1 MICLFLEIMILTEE
15 EKQRIITTTIVQELP
30 QGSVVPTAT
39 ENTSVP
45 PSQSSET
52 QLSKEAMDSPAKKQ
66 HKNKVKLA
74 ANFSLAPVTKL

>member
-1 MICLFLEIMILTEE
+1 MMILTEE
-15 EKQRIITTTIVQELP
+15 EKNRIVTTVAKGNLSCGP
-30 QGSVVPTAT
+30 VVSSVT
-39 ENTSVP
+39 ENSSVP
-45 PSQSSET
+45 PYQSSET

>member
-1 MICLFLEIMILTEE
+1 MILTEE
-15 EKQRIITTTIVQELP
+15 EKQIVPPGQEKLAS
-30 QGSVVPTAT
+30 GSVGSPST

-45 PSQSSET
+45 PCPSSET
-52 QLSKEAMDSPAKKQ
+52 QPSKEAMDSPAKKQ

>member
-1 MICLFLEIMILTEE
+1 MILTEE
-15 EKQRIITTTIVQELP
+15 EKQRIVTTAQENLTS
-30 QGSVVPTAT
+30 GSVVSSTT
-39 ENTSVP
+39 ENASVP
-45 PSQSSET
+45 PCQSSDT

>member
-1 MICLFLEIMILTEE
+1 MLILEMMILTEE
-15 EKQRIITTTIVQELP
+15 EKQRIVTTAHEELTSA
-30 QGSVVPTAT
+30 SVVSNTI

-45 PSQSSET
+45 PCQSSET
-52 QLSKEAMDSPAKKQ
+52 QLNKEAMDSPAKKQ

>member
-1 MICLFLEIMILTEE
+1 MILTEE
-15 EKQRIITTTIVQELP
+15 EKQQIVPPGQDKLASSSV
-30 QGSVVPTAT
+30 GSPST

-45 PSQSSET
+45 PCPSSET
-52 QLSKEAMDSPAKKQ
+52 QPSKEAMDSPAKKQ